1 MKNAELHKVIN
12 GYKTLSEQIA
22 ALEEQRTALA
32 DKIKRHMGDA
42 EEMQIDDTTVR
53 YKSVTSS
60 RFDTKAFQ
68 TAYTAL
74 YQQFCKA
81 ATTRRLTVA

>member
-1 MKNAELHKVIN
+1 MKKSELRKAID
-12 GYKTLSEQIA
+12 GYQTLSEQIA
-22 ALEEQRTALA
+22 ALEEQRTTLA

-42 EEMQIDDTTVR
+42 EEMQIDDTTIR

-81 ATTRRLTVA
+81 ATTRRFTVA

>member
-1 MKNAELHKVIN
+1 MKKSELRKAIN
-12 GYKTLSEQIA
+12 GYQALSEQIA

-32 DKIKRHMGDA
+32 DKIKHHMGET
-42 EEMQIDDTTVR
+42 EEMQIDDKIIR
-53 YKSVTSS
+53 YKPVTSS

-81 ATTRRLTVA
+81 ATTRRFTVA